1 MIDRQHEYTTDVS
14 AKQTSHS
21 TSTAAAD
28 RKLQED
34 VQRAINGIGRLAL
47 SRAVQVRAFDG
58 HVELSGL
65 VPTYYMKQT
74 AQVAAMRVDGVH
86 QLRNGLC
93 VGRSGTPETIDRSQN
108 ERR

>member
-14 AKQTSHS
+14 AKQTPRS

-28 RKLQED
+28 RKLQEE
-34 VQRAINGIGRLAL
+34 VQRAINGIGRQAL

-58 HVELSGL
+58 HVELSGH

-74 AQVAAMRVDGVH
+74 AQVATMRVDGVH
-86 QLRNGLC
+86 QLRNSLC
-93 VGRSGTPETIDRSQN
+93 VGKADTPETIDRSQN
-108 ERR
+108 KRR